1 MSFLTLRRLV
11 PLAAAILSAVC
22 FTSAASAA
30 TGASTFG
37 CRASVNAVRPSL
49 GLPAVEPYVANRP
62 ETPCVTDSTGAG
74 QGTTGPTAEG
84 SVATAGP
91 GAAYTYSSSSAPQT
105 TGGVAPGVTALAS
118 VDGGT
123 IDSGTNSV
131 VLPGP
136 AQAQATYRCANGQTV
151 PSASSNVSAVTING
165 KTTTPSSPGAQ
176 QTTQLG
182 GGSYVTI
189 NQQVQT
195 ANTLTER
202 LVFVH
207 MAGVA
212 DYVLGEAQVT
222 TDGAGACAGTTGGG
236 GGNPPTLGACP
247 PGSTLIAG
255 TQLCEI
261 IAPGGNLI
269 VVSRPFDGPTGGRV
283 VALSVARK
291 KYKSG
296 CLYGPGPKYAVVGT
310 NKANRINGTPRAD
323 RIIGLGGNDRIATRG
338 GNDCIDGDAGND
350 HVYGGKGKD
359 RIYGG
364 PGNDRLSVQNGS
376 STIWGGPGKDR
387 IVTGNGND
395 HVYGGPGNDSISVG
409 RGQDRVNGGAGNDR
423 VTAGNGNDWV
433 WGNAGSDSIRVGNGK
448 DHLFGGAGN
457 DRLFGPGPVV
467 YESCGTGQNVA
478 FANTS
483 GMSYASR
490 HGCQRVRKIHVR
502 TL

>member
-1 MSFLTLRRLV
+1 MSSLTLRRLV
-11 PLAAAILSAVC
+11 PLAAAILSALC
-22 FTSAASAA
+22 FANTASAA

-37 CRASVNAVRPSL
+37 CRASVTAVRSSL
-49 GLPAVEPYVANRP
+49 GLPAAEPYVANRP

-74 QGTTGPTAEG
+74 QGTTGPTADG

-105 TGGVAPGVTALAS
+105 TAAVAPGVTALAS

-123 IDSGTNSV
+123 IDSGTNAI

-136 AQAQATYRCANGQTV
+136 AQAQATYKCSNGQTV

-165 KTTTPSSPGAQ
+165 KTTTPSSPDAE

-189 NQQVQT
+189 NQQIQT

-207 MAGVA
+207 IAGVA

-222 TDGAGACAGTTGGG
+222 TGSANACVGTTGG

-247 PGSTLIAG
+247 PGSKLIAG

-261 IAPGGNLI
+261 TGPAGKTI

-283 VALSVARK
+283 VALPVARK

-296 CLYGPGPKYAVVGT
+296 CLYGPGPKYAIVGT

-323 RIIGLGGNDRIATRG
+323 RILGLGGNDRIASRG
-338 GNDCIDGDAGND
+338 GNDCIDGGAGND
-350 HVYGGKGKD
+350 HVYGGKGHD

-395 HVYGGPGNDSISVG
+395 RVYGGPGNDSISVG
-409 RGQDRVNGGAGNDR
+409 RGQDRVYGGPANDLI
-423 VTAGNGNDWV
+423 TAGNGNDWI
-433 WGNAGSDSIRVGNGK
+433 WGNAGSDSILVGNGK

-457 DRLFGPGPVV
+457 DRLFGPGLVV
-467 YESCGTGQNVA
+467 YESCGTGRNLA
-478 FANTS
+478 FVNS
-483 GMSYASR
+483 FGMRYASD
-490 HGCQRVRKIHVR
+490 HGCQRVREIHTR